1 MPSAYSLSELFE
13 WLRKINML
21 TQQIIR
27 DVGPDGNICSNL
39 PDFVGKKVRIIFSAV
54 TDGYTENDMEM
65 NDDLEFNAA
74 AYLAA
79 IEDDETEAAIWEK
92 YIK

>member
-1 MPSAYSLSELFE
+1 
-13 WLRKINML
+13 ML

-27 DVGPDGNICSNL
+27 DVGPDGNVCFNL
-39 PDFVGKKVRIIFSAV
+39 PDFIGKKVRIIFSAV
-54 TDGYTENDMEM
+54 TDVYTGNEMEM
-65 NDDLEFNAA
+65 DDDQEFNAA

-79 IEDDETEAAIWEK
+79 VEDDEAEDAIWEK

>member
-1 MPSAYSLSELFE
+1 
-13 WLRKINML
+13 ML

-27 DVGPDGNICSNL
+27 DVGPDGNICFNL
-39 PDFVGKKVRIIFSAV
+39 PDFIGKKVRIIFSAV
-54 TDGYTENDMEM
+54 TDAYTGNEMEM
-65 NDDLEFNAA
+65 DDDLEFNAA

-79 IEDDETEAAIWEK
+79 VEDDEAEDAIWEK